1 MEETA
6 LSFEDALKK
15 LEGIVRDLQS
25 GDAPLEK
32 SLEMF
37 KEGTALVKYCSSL
50 LDNAEREIKKIV
62 QSADGTV
69 REEDFDQN

>member
-25 GDAPLEK
+25 GDAPLE
-32 SLEMF
+32 
-37 KEGTALVKYCSSL
+37 EGTALVKYCSSL
-50 LDNAEREIKKIV
+50 LDNAEREIKKLV